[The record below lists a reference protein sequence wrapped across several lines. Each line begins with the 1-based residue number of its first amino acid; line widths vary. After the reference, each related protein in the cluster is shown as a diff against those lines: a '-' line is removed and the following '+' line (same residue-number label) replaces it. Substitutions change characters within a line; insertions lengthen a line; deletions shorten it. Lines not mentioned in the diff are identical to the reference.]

1 MRRSFVIVVMLL
13 MAVPFA
19 FAQMGKPAAPK
30 SDMSGCEAMM
40 KKHEAM
46 QKQMGEMDAKLQTLV
61 GEMNGAQGSAKI
73 DKMAAVITEIVAQ
86 RAAMQKQMA
95 ELQPEMMHH
104 MMEHMQSGKGSMTG
118 CPMMKEGAASAPH
131 QHN

>member
-30 SDMSGCEAMM
+30 SEVSGCEAMM
-40 KKHEAM
+40 KQHEAM
-46 QKQMGEMDAKLQTLV
+46 QKQRGEMDATLQALV
-61 GEMNGAQGSAKI
+61 GEMNRAEGSAKI
-73 DKMAAVITEIVAQ
+73 DKMAAVIAELVAQ
-86 RAAMQKQMA
+86 RGAMQKQMA
-95 ELQPEMMHH
+95 EMQPEMMHH
-104 MMEHMQSGKGSMTG
+104 MMEHMQSAKDSMAG
-118 CPMMKEGAASAPH
+118 CPMMKEGAASTPH